1 MAAKNDVQMNSVIGE
16 GSVFEGKFY
25 IDGSLQIDGRFEGQ
39 IKTKEQVI
47 VGEKGKV
54 KTDIAAKKVVV
65 GGTVIGNIEAEE
77 VVLLLPTGRVLGNI
91 KAPKV
96 HVDEGVVVQGVIS
109 VSAGQKKDVKEI
121 VMESYNSA
129 PRLSEYIGSDRQN
142 DKSTPEKPPEKPS
155 KEERRAASR
164 NA

>member
-1 MAAKNDVQMNSVIGE
+1 MAAKNDVQLNSVIGE

-25 IDGSLQIDGRFEGQ
+25 INGSLQIDGRFEGQ
-39 IKTKEQVI
+39 IKTNEQVI
-47 VGEKGKV
+47 VGEKGRV

-77 VVLLLPTGRVLGNI
+77 IVFLLSTGRVLGNI

-121 VMESYNSA
+121 VMESFNAA
-129 PRLSEYIGSDRQN
+129 PRLSEYIGSDRQT
-142 DKSTPEKPPEKPS
+142 DKSTPEKPPEKLS